1 MRINVWRDW
10 TGKPCFRDKVT
21 GACEATLRFSNSN
34 VFSSCVFTAS
44 QRSCGKVMF
53 SVVCV
58 CHSDCL
64 SKGDPRVTITR
75 DALSLTV
82 QDPPGPGPLLDIRSG
97 TPGPRLPSTDIWWPT
112 LWRPVQTCSL
122 EDPQEATPGGGHWS
136 TYHFPAGYASYWN
149 AFLLFMYFS
158 AVKRRM
164 RQLKT
169 YSLWPIRSALNWLNQ
184 SRSLLHLINGLDILN
199 WLQNIRITVW

>member
-34 VFSSCVFTAS
+34 VFSSCVFTAR

-64 SKGDPRVTITR
+64 SKGDPHVTITH
-75 DALSLTV
+75 DALGLTV
-82 QDPPGPGPLLDIRSG
+82 QDPPWPWPPTGYQIWDPWPQTPLYWHLVANIVETCSNLFTWGSPGSN
-97 TPGPRLPSTDIWWPT
+97 TWWWP
-112 LWRPVQTCSL
+112 LKHIPFPSGVCILLECFLVIHVLQCSQKT
-122 EDPQEATPGGGHWS
+122 DATVE
-136 TYHFPAGYASYWN
+136 N
-149 AFLLFMYFS
+149 LFTMAYQIC
-158 AVKRRM
+158 A
-164 RQLKT
+164 
-169 YSLWPIRSALNWLNQ
+169 
-184 SRSLLHLINGLDILN
+184 
-199 WLQNIRITVW
+199 